1 MLQLFTY
8 VFDYSALI
16 NSPMI
21 LLTKHGRSRLVI
33 EVMRRRLLL
42 EIVLVLMYRQYHLT
56 PSATESLKLRF
67 ELHLLLHSIPKQF
80 FPVPS
85 IRGLFFNDH
94 LTYG

>member
-16 NSPMI
+16 NRPMI

-33 EVMRRRLLL
+33 VMMRWLML

-56 PSATESLKLRF
+56 PYAAESLKLRF
-67 ELHLLLHSIPKQF
+67 ELHLLLHSIPKQV

-85 IRGLFFNDH
+85 IRRLFFNDH

>member
-21 LLTKHGRSRLVI
+21 LLAKHGRSRLVI
-33 EVMRRRLLL
+33 EVMRWLML

-85 IRGLFFNDH
+85 IRRLFFNDH